1 MLGYGLLGTLVVI
14 SLIVWNRQE
23 TMNNNKRKKV
33 LSHTIDTSILTE
45 MALPRMSKSA
55 RIAEQN
61 LDAARIR
68 QPRTVIP
75 STIDNVILSPTPGVP
90 EKAQISIEGDPGYQ
104 DLHIENSLTDEH
116 GDEVKLK
123 KGAHVEDAVAARPDV
138 VKRKERPMNN
148 PEKTYDW
155 QQPYTAAIW
164 ETDNLLMEG
173 RISETLS
180 AVEERRLS
188 PVQAGSDE
196 GHALT
201 EADAGIQNLITERIE
216 KGV

>member
-1 MLGYGLLGTLVVI
+1 
-14 SLIVWNRQE
+14 
-23 TMNNNKRKKV
+23 MNHNKRKKE
-33 LSHTIDTSILTE
+33 LSDTIPASLLTE

-61 LDAARIR
+61 LEAARIR

-75 STIDNVILSPTPGVP
+75 GTVEKLIPSPPPNQP
-90 EKAQISIEGDPGYQ
+90 EKAQIAVEGDHGYR
-104 DLHIENSLTDEH
+104 DLRIENSLTDEH

-123 KGAHVEDAVAARPDV
+123 KGAHVEVAVAARPDV
-138 VKRKERPMNN
+138 VKRQEGPMNN

-173 RISETLS
+173 RIGEALS

-188 PVQAGSDE
+188 PVQVGSDE
-196 GHALT
+196 GHALA
-201 EADAGIQNLITERIE
+201 EADAGIQSLITQRPE

>member
-1 MLGYGLLGTLVVI
+1 
-14 SLIVWNRQE
+14 
-23 TMNNNKRKKV
+23 MNHNKRKKE
-33 LSHTIDTSILTE
+33 LSDTIPASLLTE

-61 LDAARIR
+61 LEAARIR

-75 STIDNVILSPTPGVP
+75 GTVEKLIPSPPPNQP
-90 EKAQISIEGDPGYQ
+90 EKAQIAVEGDHGYR
-104 DLHIENSLTDEH
+104 DLRIENSLTDEH

-123 KGAHVEDAVAARPDV
+123 KGARVEVAVAARPDV
-138 VKRKERPMNN
+138 VKRQEGPMNN

-173 RISETLS
+173 RIGEALS

-188 PVQAGSDE
+188 PVQVGSDE
-196 GHALT
+196 GHALA
-201 EADAGIQNLITERIE
+201 EADAGIQSLITQRPE